1 VVPKDS
7 AVIGLNNEVSMPL
20 NGDHRS
26 IAQMH
31 DFTRGNCH
39 LFQRVV
45 CELMVQTAPE
55 SCKLIMKVSVVLY
68 EPMSSSL
75 TPCNL

>member
-26 IAQMH
+26 VAQMH
-31 DFTRGNCH
+31 NFTRGDCH
-39 LFQRVV
+39 LFQKVV
-45 CELMVQTAPE
+45 CELVAQTAPE
-55 SCKLIMKVSVVLY
+55 TRKLIVRVTVFLY
-68 EPMSSSL
+68 GLVSSSL
-75 TPCNL
+75 TP

>member
-31 DFTRGNCH
+31 NFTRGDCN
-39 LFQRVV
+39 LFQHVV
-45 CELMVQTAPE
+45 CELMAQTALE
-55 SCKLIMKVSVVLY
+55 TRKLTMRVTVVLY
-68 EPMSSSL
+68 EPVSSSL

>member
-31 DFTRGNCH
+31 NFTRGDCNQ
-39 LFQRVV
+39 FQNVV
-45 CELMVQTAPE
+45 CELMAQTALE
-55 SCKLIMKVSVVLY
+55 TRKLTMRVTVVLY
-68 EPMSSSL
+68 EPVSSSL
-75 TPCNL
+75 TPYNL

>member
-1 VVPKDS
+1 MVPKDS

-31 DFTRGNCH
+31 NFTRGDCH
-39 LFQRVV
+39 PFQNVV
-45 CELMVQTAPE
+45 CELMVLTVPE
-55 SCKLIMKVSVVLY
+55 TRKLTMRVTVVLY
-68 EPMSSSL
+68 EPVSSPL
-75 TPCNL
+75 TPYNL